1 MKNITTYPQPSFA
14 RPLAGALPML
24 LCLLAMLM
32 GSTSARAD
40 QMNVQYQAF
49 RNEVLKDKT
58 WTARAKKWIF
68 KKPSFIRNFLAEKAK
83 ESKEP
88 RRKSTIWAFILLFL
102 FLTVVSAFLTVGFA
116 LVDSTLGVI
125 LFFLITLACLLG
137 LILKIRALINWNN
150 LGVEETRTKPT
161 RKVN

>member
-1 MKNITTYPQPSFA
+1 MQQIQHLTTSSFA

-24 LCLLAMLM
+24 LCLLGMLM

-49 RNEVLKDKT
+49 KKEILKDKA

-68 KKPSFIRNFLAEKAK
+68 KKPSFIKNFLAEKAK
-83 ESKEP
+83 GSKEP

-102 FLTVVSAFLTVGFA
+102 FLTVISAFLTVGFA

-137 LILKIRALINWNN
+137 LVLKIRALINWNN
-150 LGVEETRTKPT
+150 PDDEETRTKPT

>member
-1 MKNITTYPQPSFA
+1 MKSITTYPQPSFA

-24 LCLLAMLM
+24 LCLLAMLT

-40 QMNVQYQAF
+40 QMNESFKASKK
-49 RNEVLKDKT
+49 EILKDKT
-58 WTARAKKWIF
+58 WTARAKKWVF
-68 KKPSFIRNFLAEKAK
+68 KKPVFLTGFLAEKAK

-102 FLTVVSAFLTVGFA
+102 FLTVVSAFLTVGAA
-116 LVDSTLGVI
+116 LVDSTLVI
-125 LFFLITLACLLG
+125 LFALIAFACLLG
-137 LILKIRALINWNN
+137 LILKIRALINWNKPI
-150 LGVEETRTKPT
+150 EAETRTKPA